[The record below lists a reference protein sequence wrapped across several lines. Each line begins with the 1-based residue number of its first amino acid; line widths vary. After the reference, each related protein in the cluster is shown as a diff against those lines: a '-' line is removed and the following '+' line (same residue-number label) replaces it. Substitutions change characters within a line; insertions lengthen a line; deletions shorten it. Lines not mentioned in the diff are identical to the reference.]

1 MSHCRRV
8 LDESA
13 VRRLVQW
20 RREPVVTSFYLDVDG
35 QRYPRPSDY
44 APHVSEL
51 FRAAREHALHQ
62 GDDAAKRV
70 DDDLARIANWL
81 DAGLDRH
88 VTRGVAAF
96 AARGRFQALGLPVA
110 VRDQVAIGPRPD
122 VVQLCEVLA
131 ASGPVLVAA
140 VDRQASRMLR
150 VDLGGIHDLAASADP
165 VERQADTDVELG
177 NFEHRHEEL
186 RRQHLR
192 RVARDL
198 MAEVEQRPAE
208 HIVLSGT
215 SDAVAELVSHL
226 GQQAAALVTGQMALS
241 PSVPERELVAAAERL
256 VEDER
261 IDHQRAI
268 VEKLHDRASQ
278 GEAAVTGLAPTLEAL
293 GMARAQSVIVEEG
306 LELPGGR
313 CLECGRLV
321 TEETTCPMCG
331 ASVIPVGN
339 AVAEAVSDAFLHHV
353 TVEFCA
359 PGSLA
364 DVGHIGAFER
374 PSAVK
379 GGDNA

>member
-1 MSHCRRV
+1 M
-8 LDESA
+8 
-13 VRRLVQW
+13 QW

-51 FRAAREHALHQ
+51 FRAAREHALRQ

-81 DAGLDRH
+81 DTGLDRH

-131 ASGPVLVAA
+131 ASGPV
-140 VDRQASRMLR
+140 
-150 VDLGGIHDLAASADP
+150 
-165 VERQADTDVELG
+165 
-177 NFEHRHEEL
+177 
-186 RRQHLR
+186 
-192 RVARDL
+192 
-198 MAEVEQRPAE
+198 
-208 HIVLSGT
+208 
-215 SDAVAELVSHL
+215 LVSHL

-339 AVAEAVSDAFLHHV
+339 AIAEAVSDAFLHHV